1 MEVLYMSPIGKGQNY
16 PQLCHCATVL
26 DYWSVVS
33 GGPIQQLTVSGAV
46 SIVGWLVKYTFP
58 DLPTAPN

>member
-16 PQLCHCATVL
+16 PQLCHCAAVL

-46 SIVGWLVKYTFP
+46 SIVGDGEIY
-58 DLPTAPN
+58 LPRLANGP